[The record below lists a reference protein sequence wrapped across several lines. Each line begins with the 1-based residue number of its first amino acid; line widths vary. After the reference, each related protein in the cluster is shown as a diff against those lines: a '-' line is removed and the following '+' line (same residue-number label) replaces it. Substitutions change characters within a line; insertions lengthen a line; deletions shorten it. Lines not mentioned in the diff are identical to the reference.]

1 MSKAEDFISPANLWG
16 KPLPVTAAK
25 QADPA
30 KKPTKA
36 TRMRKEDYDDSDDN
50 EDIVDDVVGE
60 DDVDAELEEDVVIND
75 ELDEID
81 DSEAYEET
89 DATEDDDD
97 ETEYAP
103 EEGDEVEVVATDEEE
118 EDTDSTV
125 ESEEE
130 VDDFE
135 PAVAGAKKG
144 KVANMAAKM
153 SGADHI
159 RNEITRRHESGD
171 SLRGVD
177 IVNAL
182 AKKKITV
189 SAAQVSQL
197 LKKMGVTAARGGKKP
212 RAAAATVGEDDRS
225 RAAARGKMKKDVD
238 FEEPSRPAPKRAAA
252 TSGSATLP
260 MGQLKAAADFL
271 EACGNCY
278 ETASDILRSHKEL
291 SAMMSR

>member
-89 DATEDDDD
+89 DATEDDD